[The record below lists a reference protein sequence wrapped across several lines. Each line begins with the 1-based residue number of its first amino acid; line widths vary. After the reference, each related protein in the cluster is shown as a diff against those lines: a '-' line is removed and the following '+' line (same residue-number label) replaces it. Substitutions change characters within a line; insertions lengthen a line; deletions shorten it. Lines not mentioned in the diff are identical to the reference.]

1 MTIQEAQ
8 SRLLFALYHLYDNTE
23 AANIADLVM
32 EKLTGWRRIDRVIN
46 KTVPL
51 TKPMVTDLERF
62 IEELSSNKPVQ
73 YVLNECWF
81 FGFPFYVDAR
91 VLIPRP
97 ETEEL
102 VDWVLSE
109 ERSRSHPV
117 ILDVGAGSGC
127 ISIALQKN
135 RTDASV
141 YGIDVSNAALEVAKT
156 NAKRLNAPVRFEI
169 ADIFESDSF
178 RQLPPPDILVSNPPY
193 IPKTESREMHDNV
206 TRFEPDMA
214 LFVPDE
220 DPLKFYSAIGDYAK
234 DVMKPGSVVYVEL
247 HESFAAGAADLFRS
261 KGFTDVAVKKDM
273 QGKDRMARAILA

>member
-8 SRLLFALYHLYDNTE
+8 SRLLFALYHLYGNTE

-156 NAKRLNAPVRFEI
+156 NANRLNAPVRFEI

>member
-51 TKPMVTDLERF
+51 TKPMVTDLDRF
-62 IEELSSNKPVQ
+62 IEELSSRKPVQ

-156 NAKRLNAPVRFEI
+156 NANRLNAPVRFEI

-234 DVMKPGSVVYVEL
+234 EVMKPGSVVYVEL